1 MDSHM
6 ILSIFHILV
15 VAPLFFAI
23 AFFRN
28 DLPPWAFQAL
38 LVLALV
44 LFAYQGYKWALR
56 VSQGSMYAWVN
67 AIHVLF
73 VAPLLLYVG
82 VNGSKT
88 PTAAYE
94 LCAMTGF
101 AVLGYHLYWLIKMI
115 HVVPGTSN

>member
-6 ILSIFHILV
+6 ILSIFHIFV

-28 DLPPWAFQAL
+28 NLPPWAFYAL
-38 LVLALV
+38 IALALV

-56 VSQGSMYAWVN
+56 VSQGSVYAWVN

-73 VAPLLLYVG
+73 VAP
-82 VNGSKT
+82 SSST
-88 PTAAYE
+88 SAS
-94 LCAMTGF
+94 TGPRRPPPPMNS
-101 AVLGYHLYWLIKMI
+101 A
-115 HVVPGTSN
+115 P